1 VQTPKWAG
9 LAVVMAAVGVIGA
22 FVACSDFT
30 PPGVASS
37 SALVV
42 KPKTA
47 HLNVGGTMQLTV
59 TGSSGAVVWSTSDEA
74 VATVSFGKVT
84 AVASGTATIRAV
96 SGTNEA
102 TTRVTVTR
110 AAAIALSSTNV
121 TFNGLP
127 AAALPD
133 SQTVDVTNSGEDPLT
148 GLQLGD
154 VVYGTGATGWL
165 TAQLTQSNA
174 PAKLVLRPNTST
186 LAPGSYTATVSI
198 ASPSLTIGPQVVAVR
213 FTLTR
218 PAGIALG
225 STGATFSVQQASAL
239 PAQQSIAITNAGDAA
254 LEGLAVG
261 TIVYSSGAS
270 NWLDASVTPSVAPAS
285 LLLRPNTSAL
295 APGDYSA
302 TVPVTS
308 TVAGVAP
315 GSVTVTYHVTAAPTP
330 PSIVLSQQSVS
341 FSAATGD
348 PLPAQT
354 SVNVTD
360 GGQQPLTGLTV
371 TTSYATGQ
379 PTNWLTVSTGGSSA
393 PTTVVLRPNTTG
405 LATGTYTATVTVASP
420 VASNQ
425 SVALNVSYTLIR
437 PASIVLGATTATFSA
452 QQGTAAPSQQPI
464 AITNGGDAPLTGL
477 AAGTPSY
484 SSGASGWLAASVS
497 STSAPASLLLQ
508 PTVTSL
514 AVGDYSATV
523 AVTSSVAGV
532 APQTV
537 TVTYH
542 VTAAPTPPVIVL
554 STSTLS
560 FTATSG
566 DATTLPAQL
575 PVSVSNGGQAALTG
589 VSVTTAYTAGQTPG
603 WLTVTPSGS
612 TAPLSIGVQPN
623 TVGLA
628 AGTYTATVSVSSSV
642 ATNTPQTIAV
652 TYKVIRPASI
662 VLAATTAT
670 FNAQQNGAAP
680 LQQSIGITNG
690 GDAALT
696 GLSVGTPSY
705 SSGASGWL
713 VASVSPSAAPANLF
727 LQPNTT
733 ALAPGDYT
741 VTIPVTSSVP
751 NVASQTVTVTY
762 HVTAPPPVIVV
773 NPTSATFTAG
783 RNFGTLPAIT
793 QIAITSTGSGSVS
806 GLSAASITYGAGA
819 SNWLGT
825 SFVGGVTTAPTTLNV
840 QPNTTSLAAGV
851 YSATIHLS
859 STTTGVVTKDIPV
872 TYVVNDLVLSQ
883 TSIQFTTTSST
894 APAAQVVNVSNGGSG
909 SISGVTA
916 SVTLLTGRADGS
928 YAWLQASI
936 AGTVPQSPSA
946 ASLTLT
952 PARADSLGDFT
963 ARVTV
968 SAPNMISKTV
978 NVSYRR
984 QATMALDIFPILHDS
999 VTPTF
1004 TCRACHSSAT
1014 TGNFSIDFSTAAAA
1028 YSSLLTPAS
1037 TPGHTYIV
1045 SGDSAAS
1052 NLYKILN
1059 GTPPTGYNAMPS
1071 TSCTTNQAACM
1082 NTQLRTRIYIW
1093 IVQGALQN
1101 P

>member
-1 VQTPKWAG
+1 MRTPRWAG
-9 LAVVMAAVGVIGA
+9 LAVVMAAAGITGV

-30 PPGVASS
+30 PPGAASG

-47 HLNVGGTMQLTV
+47 HLNVGGTLQLTA
-59 TGSSGAVVWSTSDEA
+59 TGSSGAVVWSSSDET

-84 AVASGTATIRAV
+84 AMASGSATVRAV

-102 TTRVTVTR
+102 TTRITVTR
-110 AAAIALSSTNV
+110 AAAIALSSTSV

-127 AAALPD
+127 GAAIPD
-133 SQTVDVTNSGEDPLT
+133 SQTVDVTDSGEDPLT

-154 VVYGTGATGWL
+154 ITYGTGATGWL
-165 TAQLTQSNA
+165 TARLTQGNA
-174 PAKLVLRPNTST
+174 PAKLVLRPNTSS

-198 ASPSLTIGPQVVAVR
+198 SSPSLTIGPQVVAVR

-225 STGATFSVQQASAL
+225 STGATFSVQQAAAL
-239 PAQQSIAITNAGDAA
+239 PAQQSIAVTNAGDAA

-261 TIVYSSGAS
+261 TIVYSSGAGS
-270 NWLDASVTPSVAPAS
+270 WLDASVTPSVAPAS

-308 TVAGVAP
+308 TVTGVAP
-315 GSVTVTYHVTAAPTP
+315 VSVTVTYHVTAAPTP

-354 SVNVTD
+354 SVDVTD
-360 GGQQPLTGLTV
+360 GGQQALTGLTL
-371 TTSYATGQ
+371 TTSYAAGQ
-379 PTNWLTVSTGGSSA
+379 PTNWLTVSSGGSSA
-393 PTTVVLRPNTTG
+393 PTTIVVRPNTTG
-405 LATGTYTATVTVASP
+405 LAAGTYTATVTVASP

-425 SVALNVSYTLIR
+425 SVALNVTYTLIR

-452 QQGTAAPSQQPI
+452 QQGTAAPSPQPI
-464 AITNGGDAPLTGL
+464 TITDGGDAPLTGL

-497 STSAPASLLLQ
+497 STTAPASLLLQ
-508 PTVTSL
+508 PTNTSL
-514 AVGDYSATV
+514 PVGDYTATIP
-523 AVTSSVAGV
+523 VTSAVPGV

-554 STSTLS
+554 STNTLS
-560 FTATSG
+560 FTVTSG
-566 DATTLPAQL
+566 DPTSLSVVP

-589 VSVTTAYTAGQTPG
+589 VSASIAYATGQTPG
-603 WLTVTPSGS
+603 WLTVTPNGT
-612 TAPLSIGVQPN
+612 TAPLSIAVQPN
-623 TVGLA
+623 NTGLA
-628 AGTYTATVSVSSSV
+628 AGTYTATISVSSPV
-642 ATNTPQTIAV
+642 ATNSPQTIGV
-652 TYKVIRPASI
+652 TYTVNRPASI
-662 VLAATTAT
+662 VLGSTTAT
-670 FNAQQNGAAP
+670 FNAQQNGTTP
-680 LQQSIGITNG
+680 SQQQISIING
-690 GDAALT
+690 GDAPLT
-696 GLSVGTPSY
+696 GLSVGTPTY

-713 VASVSPSAAPANLF
+713 VASVSPTIAPANLL

-733 ALAPGDYT
+733 ALPPGDYT
-741 VTIPVTSSVP
+741 VTIPVASSVA

-773 NPTSATFTAG
+773 TPPSATFIAG
-783 RNFGTLPAIT
+783 KDFGTLPAVK
-793 QIAITSTGSGSVS
+793 QISVTSTGTGTVS

-819 SNWLGT
+819 SNWLTT
-825 SFVGGVTTAPTTLNV
+825 SFVGGVTSAPTTLNV
-840 QPNTTSLAAGV
+840 QPNTTALAAGV

-872 TYVVNDLVLSQ
+872 TYVVNDLVLDR
-883 TSIQFTTTSST
+883 TSISFSTTSPT
-894 APAAQVVNVSNGGSG
+894 APAAQVVNVSNAGSG

-916 SVTLLTGRADGS
+916 SVTPLSGRADAS

-946 ASLTLT
+946 TSLTLT
-952 PARADSLGDFT
+952 AVRADSLGDFT

-968 SAPNMISKTV
+968 SAPNMVSKTV
-978 NVSYRR
+978 NVSYHR

-999 VTPTF
+999 LTPTF
-1004 TCRACHSSAT
+1004 TCKACHGSAT
-1014 TGNFSIDFSTAAAA
+1014 TGNFSIDFSTATAA
-1028 YSSLLTPAS
+1028 YNSLLTPAS

-1059 GTPPTGYNAMPS
+1059 GTPPSGYNTMPS
-1071 TSCTTNQAACM
+1071 ATCATNQAACM